1 MKVDMKKLLILVV
14 LAFVAVSTTAC
25 AELMNE
31 LGYGTSGDQ
40 VATSV
45 GGQVEATSHSV
56 AEKVTERVTAAT
68 VEATTTEATT
78 AVVTTTAATEVT
90 TEATEAVTECDHDV
104 VECSRD
110 VTCTEDGYK
119 ERIIC
124 RICGDV
130 LNEGEV
136 IGAYG
141 HTLKRATYNTKY
153 DEIVWW
159 CECCDFSKAEDVP
172 ELRLTVQTKDHD
184 IRLYVTGG
192 YYPSV
197 VMYVVHRGETTLR
210 YVELEESWSAMS
222 ECNRRILSFDAELI
236 ETVIVYAYDATPY
249 REDAMKFDVS
259 VIDGRLTLTV
269 NQNGLDQ
276 YLGYISK

>member
-1 MKVDMKKLLILVV
+1 MKVDMKKLIVLVF
-14 LAFVAVSTTAC
+14 LAFVAFSTTAC

-40 VATSV
+40 VATSI
-45 GGQVEATSHSV
+45 GGQVEATSYNATEAV
-56 AEKVTERVTAAT
+56 VTERVTAA
-68 VEATTTEATT
+68 EQTTEATT
-78 AVVTTTAATEVT
+78 AAVTTTAATEVT
-90 TEATEAVTECDHDV
+90 TEATESVTECDHDG
-104 VECSRD
+104 VECSRT

-119 ERIIC
+119 GRIVC

-130 LNEGEV
+130 LNEGSV

-141 HTLKRATYNTKY
+141 HTLKQATYNTKY
-153 DEIVWW
+153 DTIVWW

-172 ELRLTVQTKDHD
+172 GLNLTVQTKDD
-184 IRLYVTGG
+184 SVRLYVTGG

-197 VMYVVHRGETTLR
+197 AMYVVLKGETTLQ

-222 ECNRRILSFDAELI
+222 ECNRRILSLDAEKI
-236 ETVIVYAYDATPY
+236 ETMIVYAYDATPY
-249 REDAMKFDVS
+249 RGDAMKFDVS